1 MKYEDNAGYAK
12 ILRAKEDRK
21 FMSMYYNAII
31 STKRFSNALTKGIKN
46 SGEPRQQEYED
57 IIFSAWNDYLVES
70 GRALP
75 SEKAIADKEGLRRE
89 VFDILSKLGGIEF
102 NVIDLV
108 KNVGAV
114 KFGDVFYEV
123 SLTKH
128 KKPAVQ
134 KLEIASKLNSYIEEF
149 AEELSK
155 HHSLIRVKNNAI
167 TVENDG
173 SQTTINF
180 TRKKKKLF

>member
-12 ILRAKEDRK
+12 MLRAKEDRK

-46 SGEPRQQEYED
+46 SGKPRQQEYED

-75 SEKAIADKEGLRRE
+75 SEKAIADKESLRRE

-114 KFGDVFYEV
+114 KFEDVFYEV

-128 KKPAVQ
+128 KKPVVQ

-167 TVENDG
+167 TVESDG
-173 SQTTINF
+173 NQTTINF

>member
-12 ILRAKEDRK
+12 MLRAKEDRK

-57 IIFSAWNDYLVES
+57 IIFRAWNDYLVEN

-102 NVIDLV
+102 DVIDLV

-114 KFGDVFYEV
+114 KFDDVFYEV

-128 KKPAVQ
+128 KKPVVQ
-134 KLEIASKLNSYIEEF
+134 KLEVANKLNSYIEEF

-155 HHSLIRVKNNAI
+155 HHSLIRIKNNAI
-167 TVENDG
+167 TVDDG
-173 SQTTINF
+173 GQTTINF